1 MTGGPSIPQWIGI
14 ALAIA
19 TILLIF
25 LGKINF
31 LGESYY
37 NRFLYGFAFFLGI
50 GAILIGTSKY

>member
-1 MTGGPSIPQWIGI
+1 MTGGPSMPQWIGI

-19 TILLIF
+19 TILFIIM
-25 LGKINF
+25 GKLNF

-37 NRFLYGFAFFLGI
+37 NRFLYGCAIYSAI